1 MKNTL
6 LALVAH
12 LARFKA
18 RCTAAGWLGAQIHV
32 EGAELHAAN
41 LSVAQAR
48 VGQLAYS
55 AEQSDLQAVQ
65 DIETVLRDG
74 EVVEAE
80 LPVLKRALRHIKASA
95 RRDHQI
101 TELTV

>member
-1 MKNTL
+1 MKTPL
-6 LALVAH
+6 TSLVSH

-18 RCTAAGWLGAQIHV
+18 RCLAAGWLGAHIHV

-41 LSVAQAR
+41 LATAT
-48 VGQLAYS
+48 GQLGRLAYA
-55 AEQSDLQAVQ
+55 AEQSDLQAVE
-65 DIETVLRDG
+65 ILETVLRDG

-80 LPVLKRALRHIKASA
+80 LPLLKRALGHIKASA

-101 TELTV
+101 TELTA